1 MSSSHISVWAKHIG
15 AITALTGHKFS
26 CNMANVS
33 YAQSPCVLC
42 ASGGIMSS
50 EGRGGGGHWQCVP
63 CIVCIESMHW
73 PILLLNTASTN

>member
-50 EGRGGGGHWQCVP
+50 EGRGGGGALAMRAMYSVH
-63 CIVCIESMHW
+63 
-73 PILLLNTASTN
+73 